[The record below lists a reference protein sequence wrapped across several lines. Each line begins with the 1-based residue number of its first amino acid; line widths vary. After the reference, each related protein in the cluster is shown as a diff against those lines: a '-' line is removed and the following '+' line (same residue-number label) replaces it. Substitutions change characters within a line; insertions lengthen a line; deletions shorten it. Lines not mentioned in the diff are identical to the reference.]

1 MADSDQAAANAL
13 AIMQEWQWLHCDPDG
28 VPFPPGMA
36 LNEAVNRLAM
46 EGLSRPQDAILVLLC
61 QDDLIARGDLRW
73 RKFDGLHH
81 FQLDDGATIIK
92 PRYWQA
98 LADAI
103 AQDYARKKAGDFGS
117 ETVNLSTLGLANCE
131 KFEWEFAYS
140 RFSVA
145 SGSDDPD
152 DVLWGS
158 PEEWL
163 SVIEIDVWPRD
174 LGHEPLDDDILPTT
188 PATDR
193 GGRPAAADWEA
204 AALELAGRYYRG
216 DFKPKTKA
224 DVKRELAGY
233 LGDKHKYPAESTLG
247 DHAKLIFEAF
257 EAWERD

>member
-1 MADSDQAAANAL
+1 MADSDQAAAKAL

-28 VPFPPGMA
+28 GPFPPGMA

-46 EGLSRPQDAILVLLC
+46 EGLNRPQDAILLLLC

-81 FQLDDGATIIK
+81 FQLDDGAAIVK

-103 AQDYARKKAGDFGS
+103 AVDHARKNAGNFGS
-117 ETVNLSTLGLANCE
+117 ETVNLTALGLSNCA
-131 KFEWEFAYS
+131 KFEWDFAYS

-152 DVLWGS
+152 DVLWRS
-158 PEEWL
+158 PEEWF
-163 SVIEIDVWPRD
+163 SIIEIDVWPRD
-174 LGHEPLDDDILPTT
+174 KGQEMPDAHLIPAT
-188 PATDR
+188 PATDK
-193 GGRPAAADWEA
+193 GGRPAAANWEV

-224 DVKRELAGY
+224 DVKRELTAY
-233 LGDKHKYPAESTLG
+233 LAEQDLHLADSTIG
-247 DHAKLIFEAF
+247 NHAKLIFEAF
-257 EAWERD
+257 AAWEQE